1 MKKSVFFSQKGRVLA
16 TTLTFV
22 LVTVLQTYASGTVSS
37 ALSGADTEIRASF
50 APVSKIMLA
59 VMAIVAVVGAIA
71 VYGKWS
77 NGDPDTRKSAASWFG
92 ALIFAGLVLL
102 VIKAVFGVA

>member
-1 MKKSVFFSQKGRVLA
+1 MLFGLIAFNVADSIAGG
-16 TTLTFV
+16 TG
-22 LVTVLQTYASGTVSS
+22 GTVSS
-37 ALSGADTEIRASF
+37 ALSAADTEVRSSF
-50 APVSKIMLA
+50 APVSRIMMA
-59 VMAIVAVVGAIA
+59 VMAIVGVIGAIN

-102 VIKAVFGVA
+102 VIKAVFGVS